1 MGLTFES
8 TKNSSMTDI
17 FTIEKKNINTL
28 LHLLVILTLE
38 KVLYS
43 IP

>member
-17 FTIEKKNINTL
+17 FKIEKKKVNTL
-28 LHLLVILTLE
+28 LHLLVILTPE

-43 IP
+43 TP